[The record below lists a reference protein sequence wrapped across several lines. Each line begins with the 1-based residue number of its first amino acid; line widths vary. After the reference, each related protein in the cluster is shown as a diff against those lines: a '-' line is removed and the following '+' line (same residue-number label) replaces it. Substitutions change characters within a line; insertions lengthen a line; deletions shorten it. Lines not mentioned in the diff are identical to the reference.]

1 MTALPDDAWVA
12 CAQCGIEF
20 GLARVY
26 FDARVADQQEFRC
39 PNGHAVQLGVAS
51 STDRLVHALTAQVDQ
66 LQREVA
72 ALTLTRD
79 LLEDEN
85 AGLRRTIIDQ
95 AVGPATAR
103 EG

>member
-1 MTALPDDAWVA
+1 MTELPPDAWVS

-20 GLARVY
+20 GLARAY

-51 STDRLVHALTAQVDQ
+51 STDRLVQALSAQVQQ

-72 ALTLTRD
+72 AHVQARE

-95 AVGPATAR
+95 AVGPATAL